1 MKPRFRKLFV
11 LAVSCLVWV
20 ARPAETFAQPSEVA
34 SSDFVR
40 LVRLPSPTITDSAT
54 PYRGGGAE
62 ATNILDGVLR
72 SEYASHAKGTNTFIH
87 FDFGKPTLIAGLRH
101 VDRNDPATIV
111 FSELIFMDESDRIIA
126 KTPVAHVHKRAGVT
140 FVALPSP
147 VTAQRVRWQV
157 TELGPERHD
166 CVGGAEIAF
175 YTAAEPEK
183 VPLGIKIE
191 AVAFPVLE
199 RMASGLVQPVRVTL
213 DYSYGREVEGVIRV
227 EGLPPR
233 SLRLALGS
241 PSFDAVIPA
250 VQSEKQLGI
259 SVEVAGQ
266 TVARSELRLRPVRP
280 MTIYIL
286 PHSHVDIGYTEL
298 QADVEKKQMRNIARG
313 IELARATAN
322 YPEGARFKWNVE
334 VLWAVD
340 SYLRQ
345 SQPAKQQEFIEA
357 VRHGW
362 VGLDA
367 MYGNELTGLC
377 RPEELLRLFRYATE
391 LGQRC
396 GVPVDSAMISDVPG
410 YTWGTVSAMAHAG
423 VKYFSFAPNYFDRI
437 GTSLEEWE
445 NKVFYWVSAS
455 GEEKVLCW
463 MPYYGYALSHVI
475 RELTEPFMLSQSLRY
490 QDVGYPYEIAHLRW
504 SGLGDNATPDE
515 QVPEFVRKWNEKYAQ
530 PKLAIATTAEAFRA
544 LEQKHG
550 RQVPEVR
557 GEYTPY
563 WEDGAGTS
571 ARETAVNRASAE
583 RLVQAET
590 LWAVRNPGP
599 LPAREFQE
607 AWRNV
612 LLYSEHTWGAHNSV
626 SEPDLHF
633 VREQWR
639 VKQAFALDADK
650 QSRAL
655 LAQALGAAGRHAS
668 GAPAPG
674 TAAVDVFNTCSW
686 ARTDLV
692 TLEPELSAAG
702 DRVVDEHDKPVP
714 SQRLSSGELAFL
726 ARGVPPLTAKRFRVE
741 AGPAWAQSAVKAE
754 ARTLVHPDFRLRVDE
769 QTGAIASWIV
779 RPLGRELVDDKAA
792 TALNDYFY
800 LLGADAKDAKRN
812 GLPRISIKERGPLVA
827 SLLIESEAPGCH
839 RLVREVRVV
848 DGLDRVELL
857 NLVDKQAVRVKEGV
871 HFGFGFNVPDG
882 TMRMDTGWTVVRPEL
897 DQIPAACKN
906 SFSVQR
912 WVDIANDAFGV
923 TWASVDAPLVEVG
936 GLTGIIGAIPGS
948 QRDPRSW
955 IQHLQPSQT
964 IYSWVMNN
972 HWHTNY
978 RAEQEGPTVFRYF
991 LRAHR
996 GYSPLEAARFGVACS
1011 QPLIATRA
1019 SSPALDTPRLKLSS
1033 DRVLVTAFKPS
1044 DDGKAWI
1051 VRLFGASGKTEKV
1064 KLSWAEPKPGKFWL
1078 SDTSE
1083 RRLETAPESVR
1094 VPGWGIVTLRA
1105 EL

>member
-1 MKPRFRKLFV
+1 MP
-11 LAVSCLVWV
+11 CLVLLTHSV
-20 ARPAETFAQPSEVA
+20 RAAEESPAVA
-34 SSDFVR
+34 SCGFVR
-40 LVRLPSPTITDSAT
+40 LLPLPSPRITDSAEA
-54 PYRGGGAE
+54 YRGGGAN
-62 ATNILDGVLR
+62 ATNITDGILR
-72 SEYASHAKGTNTFIH
+72 SEYASHARGTNTFLE
-87 FDFGKPTLIAGLRH
+87 FDFGKPTVIAGLRH
-101 VDRNDPATIV
+101 VDRNDPATV
-111 FSELIFMDESDRIIA
+111 VSSELIFTDASGRVIA
-126 KTPVAHVHKRAGVT
+126 TTPVAHVNQRSGVT
-140 FVALPSP
+140 FVALPAA
-147 VTAQRVRWQV
+147 VTAQRVRWHV
-157 TELGPERHD
+157 TKLGPQGHD

-175 YTAAEPEK
+175 YAAAEPEK
-183 VPLGIKIE
+183 APSGIKID

-199 RMASGLVQPVRVTL
+199 KRAGTLVQPLRVKL
-213 DYSYGREVEGVIRV
+213 DYSYGRSVEAVVRV
-227 EGLPPR
+227 GGLEPKN
-233 SLRLALGS
+233 LRLALGT
-241 PSFDAVIPA
+241 PSFEAAVPA
-250 VQSEKQLGI
+250 VQSEKRLEI
-259 SVEVAGQ
+259 SVEVAGR

-322 YPEGARFKWNVE
+322 HPEGARFKWNVE

-345 SQPAKQQEFIEA
+345 ASPEKQQEFIEA
-357 VRHGW
+357 VRRGW

-391 LGQRC
+391 LGRRC
-396 GVPVDSAMISDVPG
+396 GVPVESAMISDVPG

-423 VKYFSFAPNYFDRI
+423 VKYFSIAPNYVDRI
-437 GTSLEEWE
+437 GTSRVEWE
-445 NKVFYWVSAS
+445 NKPFYWVSAS

-475 RELTEPFMLSQSLRY
+475 RELTEAFMLSQALRY
-490 QDVGYPYEIAHLRW
+490 QDAGYPYEIAHLRW

-515 QVPEFVRKWNEKYAQ
+515 QVPEFVRKWDEKYAQ
-530 PKLAIATTAEAFRA
+530 PKLSIATTTEAFRA
-544 LEQKHG
+544 FEQKHG
-550 RQVPEVR
+550 HQVPKVR

-571 ARETAVNRASAE
+571 AQETALNRASAE

-590 LWAVRNPGP
+590 LWALRGAGQFPV
-599 LPAREFQE
+599 REFHE

-612 LLYSEHTWGAHNSV
+612 LLYSEHTWGAHNSI
-626 SEPDLHF
+626 SEPDAPF

-655 LAQALGAAGRHAS
+655 LAQALGTTGGNVPLSPATAS
-668 GAPAPG
+668 P
-674 TAAVDVFNTCSW
+674 AVDVFNTCSW
-686 ARTDLV
+686 TRTDLV

-702 DRVVDEHDKPVP
+702 DRVVDEKRKPVP
-714 SQRLSSGELAFL
+714 SQRLSGGELVFL
-726 ARGVPPLTAKRFRVE
+726 ARGVPPFAAKCFRLE
-741 AGPAWAQSAVKAE
+741 AGPAWTRGAVKAE
-754 ARTLVHPDFRLRVDE
+754 GSTLVHRDFKLRINE
-769 QTGAIASWIV
+769 QTGAIASLLS
-779 RPLGRELVDDKAA
+779 RSLDQELVDAKAA

-800 LLGADAKDAKRN
+800 LPGANVKDVKRS
-812 GLPRISIKERGPLVA
+812 GPPRISIKERGPLVA
-827 SLLIESEAPGCH
+827 SLLIESDAPGC
-839 RLVREVRVV
+839 RRFVREVRVV

-857 NLVDKQAVRVKEGV
+857 NLVDKQAVRAKEGV
-871 HFGFGFNVPDG
+871 HFGFGFNVPDA

-897 DQIPAACKN
+897 DQLPASCKN

-912 WVDIANDAFGV
+912 WVDIANDRFGV

-936 GLTGIIGAIPGS
+936 GLTGILIGS
-948 QRDPRSW
+948 QTNPRAW
-955 IQHLQPSQT
+955 IQHLEPSQT

-978 RAEQEGPTVFRYF
+978 RAEQEGPIVFRYF
-991 LRAHR
+991 VRVHR

-1011 QPLIATRA
+1011 QPLMVTR
-1019 SSPALDTPRLKLSS
+1019 SSGWTPAKSRFELSS

-1051 VRLFGASGKTEKV
+1051 VRLFGASGTTEKV
-1064 KLSWAEPKPGKFWL
+1064 KLSWAEPKPRKFWL

-1083 RRLETAPESVR
+1083 RPLEKSPKSVR